1 MTRTALPPDLRRRL
15 RVKRAFDLLSS
26 AAALTVSAPVL
37 VLTSVVIKI
46 EDRGPVFFTQ
56 TRVGQDE
63 HDFRIL
69 KFRSMIVD
77 ADRFL
82 DADGN
87 PTRERV
93 TRVGRVLRKFSID
106 ELPQLWNILRGD
118 MSLVGPRPVPRS
130 LMERMTPDQRQ
141 RFATPPGLTGLAQV
155 VGRHSLTWSERI
167 ALDLEY
173 VSTVSVIND
182 LKIVLRTPRALL
194 GSNARIDR
202 KASNDD
208 L

>member
-1 MTRTALPPDLRRRL
+1 MTETALPPDLGRRL

-26 AAALTVSAPVL
+26 AAALTVSAPVF
-37 VLTSVVIKI
+37 VVASVAIKI

-63 HDFRIL
+63 QDFRIL

-87 PTRERV
+87 PTRDRV

-130 LMERMTPDQRQ
+130 LMERMTTYQRQ
-141 RFATPPGLTGLAQV
+141 RFVTPPGLTGLAQV

-173 VSTVSVIND
+173 VTTVSVVND